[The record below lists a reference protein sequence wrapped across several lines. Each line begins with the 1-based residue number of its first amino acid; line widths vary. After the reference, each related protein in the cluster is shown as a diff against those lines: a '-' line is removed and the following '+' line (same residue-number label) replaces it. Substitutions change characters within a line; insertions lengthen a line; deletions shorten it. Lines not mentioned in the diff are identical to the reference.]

1 MKIRK
6 STVVLVALAM
16 VLPELATG
24 STPLH
29 TFFNPVVFLILF
41 LGYGVMVLLI
51 REFVV
56 RNNLNLFGLFIIG
69 LSYTVVN
76 EGLFAKTLIHETGLP
91 IGFYDSYGYLFG
103 ISFPFFIVIAL
114 FHSLYSVLFPILVTH
129 YFFKEGSV
137 VPWLSKKL
145 SYFLLVLPITVGIL
159 NFFGSNKG
167 EGTFGQFFVLAI
179 LSLMIIAAGYYFGKK
194 TYIEGL
200 REKVTMKFF
209 WLGMSTFLF
218 SMVLL
223 TFVMAGL
230 KLPVILFLIVALG
243 GVIFYITK
251 LRTQQ
256 AIQKVILIL
265 FLVGCYIQTTI
276 TTFLIVFF
284 TNPALLVESLGS
296 SLIIFSGAY
305 FLVKKI
311 RKDIRLSGSTN

>member
-1 MKIRK
+1 MKTKKAGLALI
-6 STVVLVALAM
+6 ALAM

-29 TFFNPVVFLILF
+29 TFFNPVVFLVLF

-56 RNNLNLFGLFIIG
+56 RNNINLFGLFIIG
-69 LSYTVVN
+69 LSYTIVN
-76 EGLFAKTLIHETGLP
+76 EGLYAKTLIQEVGLP
-91 IGFYDSYGYLFG
+91 IGFYDNYGYLFG

-114 FHSLYSVLFPILVTH
+114 FHSLYSVMFPILLTH
-129 YFFKEGSV
+129 YFYKAEST

-167 EGTFGQFFVLAI
+167 EGNFSQFFVLTL

-218 SMVLL
+218 SMALL
-223 TFVMAGL
+223 TFIMAGF
-230 KLPVILFLIVALG
+230 KLPVILFLVIALG
-243 GVIFYITK
+243 GVIFYIKKLTTK
-251 LRTQQ
+251 QP
-256 AIQKVILIL
+256 IQKVVLIL
-265 FLVGCYIQTTI
+265 FLIGCYIQTTI

-284 TNPALLVESLGS
+284 TNPALLIESLVS
-296 SLIIFSGAY
+296 SLIIFSGAH

-311 RKDIRLSGSTN
+311 RKDIRLSWSTN